1 MKKNVKASKKV
12 LAGSV
17 MMAAMVAGAFAQS
30 PVAAATNGLT
40 RGDSDK
46 IMSVGD
52 WTSVEFDKV
61 LLSGNFNAS
70 MLDLTAAFKLGSVVV
85 APHYD
90 GNIFVDANQTSD
102 TKVITL
108 NTDASGVV
116 FGTTTTE
123 TSKNVEANNVTSLQ
137 HSDFKWNNAQ
147 INEGSYGNRWGAPT
161 KINNAAVLL
170 GFGNV
175 GVKVGADISNKKIDA
190 TYDENFNAV
199 ENTAT
204 TVKDAAGNTVA
215 NPADVITYAN
225 GYAKINGYYPYV
237 NVGTAFSVGKATLKP
252 SVGFKFGIYEDK
264 YFAEKTVAP
273 KDKIGTTTVT
283 SKEQN
288 NFEMNLDPSVQLVA
302 EIPGEKNLGVL
313 IAGYSGR
320 FDMYGTK
327 YNNAFG
333 DSNSVSTAYYKKT
346 VTTTPA
352 TATSA
357 NTSED
362 VKVEAYTEDAKYME
376 NGGNIQYIYSA
387 SMTDRL
393 TLKAAVGADFKV
405 TNRTVTP
412 SNVTTQKTVETDAFG
427 GVKTTEKTIVTDGKT
442 SKWTMVEAAPSAKVG
457 FDYVAVP
464 EKFIVRAGTGVNL
477 PKLTYI
483 EKTTSYTGAQTTT
496 EKVTD
501 SLGNVKTDSKT
512 VTNDTQTTNTSEKEA
527 VWSAVNAQVYT
538 GFSWMMSENFTV
550 DAALQLNVG
559 SVFGGSLSAGAT
571 LKF

>member
-108 NTDASGVV
+108 NKDDSGVV

-123 TSKNVEANNVTSLQ
+123 TSKNVEANNVNSLQ
-137 HSDFKWNNAQ
+137 HESWKWNNAK
-147 INEGSYGNRWGAPT
+147 INEGSYNWGAPA

-170 GFGNV
+170 GFGNI
-175 GVKVGADISNKKIDA
+175 GVKVGADISNIKIDA
-190 TYDENFNAV
+190 TYDENFANVA
-199 ENTAT
+199 NSTT
-204 TVKDAAGNTVA
+204 TVKDADGNVVA
-215 NPADVITYAN
+215 NPDDVTTYAN
-225 GYAKINGYYPYV
+225 GYAKSNGYSPYV

-252 SVGFKFGIYEDK
+252 SVGFKFGIYENEC
-264 YFAEKTVAP
+264 FAEKTVAP

-288 NFEMNLDPSVQLVA
+288 NFEMNLDPSAQLVA
-302 EIPGEKNLGVL
+302 VIPGEKNLGVL
-313 IAGYSGR
+313 IAGYTGR

-333 DSNSVSTAYYKKT
+333 DSNSVSTANYKKT

-362 VKVEAYTEDAKYME
+362 VKVEASTEDKKYME
-376 NGGNIQYIYSA
+376 NGGNIQYIYIA
-387 SMTDRL
+387 PMTDRL
-393 TLKAAVGADFKV
+393 TLKAAVGADVKV

-412 SNVTTQKTVETDAFG
+412 SNVTTQKTVATDAFG
-427 GVKTTEKTIVTDGKT
+427 GVTTTEKTTVIDGKT